1 MRINSKL
8 QMMIEERGL
17 PIEGIFLFLTATK
30 YLGED
35 AVKRLL
41 DKQLLTPEEEDV
53 ARILFMQH
61 DFESGSFIVTCELFE
76 VEESLFTQFFER
88 LINEYHFT
96 SKGHPRNQI
105 DSYAPISNTEEV
117 QDKFT
122 GLVNEITVKFKQVAD
137 LDRLV
142 AVTVHYYCYNE
153 KPKSLGNYFQTQA
166 LIDYQ
171 SYDSVAAPKL
181 S

>member
-1 MRINSKL
+1 MKVNSQL
-8 QMMIEERGL
+8 RAAIENRGL
-17 PIEGIFLFLTATK
+17 PVEGIFLFLTAVK
-30 YLGED
+30 YLD
-35 AVKRLL
+35 DAAVKLLL

-53 ARILFMQH
+53 ARIMFLQQN
-61 DFESGSFIVTCELFE
+61 FETGVFTVKQELFE
-76 VEESLFTQFFER
+76 VEESLFNQLFEA

-122 GLVNEITVKFKQVAD
+122 GLVNEIVVKFKDFD
-137 LDRLV
+137 LQRLV
-142 AVTVHYYCYNE
+142 AVIVNYYLHTE
-153 KPKSLGNYFQTQA
+153 KPKSLANYFQTQA
-166 LIDYQ
+166 MIDYQ
-171 SYDSVAAPKL
+171 SHNNAVAPKL